1 MDFDRVQAEW
11 VLGRYPRGLL
21 PEVAAQAMM
30 AGFEGPF
37 ILDLVGYAAPSLHL
51 LRDEVVDGAFR
62 ENGRSPI
69 TEQQATMRLA
79 RYVALRVLRKQTSC
93 LDGAEELRDL
103 VGRLEYTELPK
114 VLQGF
119 YEVFYDEEVDR
130 PKGFDQRVVELC
142 WELLEA
148 DPGG

>member
-1 MDFDRVQAEW
+1 
-11 VLGRYPRGLL
+11 
-21 PEVAAQAMM
+21 
-30 AGFEGPF
+30 
-37 ILDLVGYAAPSLHL
+37 
-51 LRDEVVDGAFR
+51 
-62 ENGRSPI
+62 
-69 TEQQATMRLA
+69 
-79 RYVALRVLRKQTSC
+79 